1 LVKNQVSILEL
12 IHLCNYSQT
21 KVSLFLELNYKKTC
35 NLFISGIVVIISLFL
50 ELNYKD
56 DLRED
61 FYERKEEK

>member
-1 LVKNQVSILEL
+1 
-12 IHLCNYSQT
+12 
-21 KVSLFLELNYKKTC
+21 LFLELNYKKTC